1 MQTTKTLELNP
12 QYKMIN
18 LSDLYPIGKRLS
30 RAELDLLRTDAEQKA
45 LWATTNDGTKIIR
58 YFCDETDSA
67 SFTIILPTGDR
78 IAAMM
83 GSCPKGV
90 DRRLWAEIQRNNK

>member
-1 MQTTKTLELNP
+1 MQTANTLQLNNNYKTI
-12 QYKMIN
+12 Y

-30 RAELDLLRTDAEQKA
+30 RAELDLLRTDAEKKA
-45 LWATTNDGTKIIR
+45 LWATTNDGTKVIR
-58 YFCDETDSA
+58 YFCDETDSV
-67 SFTIILPTGDR
+67 SFTIILPTGER

-90 DRRLWAEIQRNNK
+90 DRRLWAEIKRHSK